1 MSSAAQ
7 VSHYTRPSMN
17 GKMLAIRFLSEDP
30 KILVLGVAAAQGTAN
45 NISQTEGPMRDR
57 ASDFST
63 KPRQLP

>member
-1 MSSAAQ
+1 MPGTLHRTGQINWLRAAAWGA
-7 VSHYTRPSMN
+7 N
-17 GKMLAIRFLSEDP
+17 DGILC
-30 KILVLGVAAAQGTAN
+30 LVLGVAAAQGTAN